1 MLQGRSF
8 FYAHSPAATARYIP
22 STRFV
27 MRHPPLQAPL
37 LWQTYLGFW
46 IAGIT
51 AAPWPLPSLCCAL
64 LLFFADARLWRAAR
78 TALAALCLLGGF
90 LTGCWQLYGSPW
102 HVVLPPSGQA
112 NQPPQWLHDSAQPP
126 RVCGIVRDMQGL
138 PDNRLRLLLSDVRPA
153 YADGRDSLTSASDA
167 AATPPDAANSTIRP
181 LPGKLAWTWEA
192 PTAVIALSPPLPGQT
207 VCLTRRPMPAQGFAN
222 EGQTDWGL
230 WLAAQGVHWRM
241 WTLGNQ
247 GQPRISGQP
256 TLSARWRESLRQDFV
271 HALFPAQE
279 AAQSHTGKPDEI
291 IAAGASAPP
300 SHTQLAQDKLTQH
313 KLSQGKAILL
323 ALLFGDRQYLNQQ
336 TLNNFASATLVHSLA
351 LSGQHLTVAGLVGL
365 LCVLAAARV
374 RPGIYLRRPRAV
386 WALLATLPPA
396 LAYLWLG
403 DAPASLLRAAVMLLL
418 LAVYFL
424 RGRPHTTLD
433 VLCAALLCISVVSP
447 LSMLDTGLQL
457 SVLCVAVIGMSLP
470 WLRVLAPEPDP
481 AAQIRRSG
489 GFGRRVN
496 QRLRRRTWALT
507 RIFLVSLGIQIAL
520 LPLNMLLFNNMGHWF
535 WLNVLWLP
543 VADMLVLPA
552 TVLGLFLSAMGL
564 DLAARAVLDMA
575 ALPCQWLTDCLAW
588 LAGANLLQPPALLR
602 PHWTALPAFA
612 ALLGALALK
621 AGRADL
627 PRAAQ
632 RLLLAGALL
641 LCVGP
646 ALRTA
651 ERLSDQIRL
660 DVLDVG
666 QSQALLLRL
675 PGHVRLLLDGGGSAS
690 PRFDPGQALVAPA
703 LAYNDAPHLA
713 AILNTHPDL
722 DHMGG
727 LLHLLRVFRVDHLL
741 DNGREGKGSW
751 GEQWL
756 AARTA
761 HHSRALVR
769 GDVLILGKPS
779 LGLRLEVLHP
789 PINEWNTWQGN
800 DASVVARLTQ
810 HGRGLALFLGDAER
824 PVLRR
829 LLDNGDDLRAEVVV
843 APHHGSATG
852 FLPEFYAAV
861 QPGVVVASC
870 GFENR
875 YGYPSQPLRQWCAAA
890 NAPLHY
896 TGRDGAVRI
905 IWPALGDSFGVPAVQ
920 SARP

>member
-1 MLQGRSF
+1 
-8 FYAHSPAATARYIP
+8 
-22 STRFV
+22 

-90 LTGCWQLYGSPW
+90 LTGCWQLYDSPW
-102 HVVLPPSGQA
+102 HAVLPSSGQA

-153 YADGRDSLTSASDA
+153 YADSRDSLTSASDA
-167 AATPPDAANSTIRP
+167 AAIPPDAANSTIRP

-192 PTAVIALSPPLPGQT
+192 PTAAIALSPPLPGQT

-230 WLAAQGVHWRM
+230 WLAAQGVRWRM

-279 AAQSHTGKPDEI
+279 AAQPHAGGPDETM
-291 IAAGASAPP
+291 AAGASAPP

-313 KLSQGKAILL
+313 TLSQGKAILL

-470 WLRVLAPEPDP
+470 WLRVLAPEPEP

-496 QRLRRRTWALT
+496 QRLRRGTWALT

-703 LAYNDAPHLA
+703 LAYNDAPRLA

-727 LLHLLRVFRVDHLL
+727 LLHILRVFRVDHLL

>member
-1 MLQGRSF
+1 
-8 FYAHSPAATARYIP
+8 
-22 STRFV
+22 

-90 LTGCWQLYGSPW
+90 LTGCWQLYDSPW
-102 HVVLPPSGQA
+102 HAVLPSSGQA

-153 YADGRDSLTSASDA
+153 YADSRDSLTSASDA
-167 AATPPDAANSTIRP
+167 AAIPPDAANSTIRP

-192 PTAVIALSPPLPGQT
+192 PTAAIALSPPLPGQT

-313 KLSQGKAILL
+313 TLSQGKAILL

-470 WLRVLAPEPDP
+470 WLRVLAPEPEP

-496 QRLRRRTWALT
+496 QRLKRGTWALT

-703 LAYNDAPHLA
+703 LAYNDAPRLA

-727 LLHLLRVFRVDHLL
+727 LLHILRVFRVDHLL

-761 HHSRALVR
+761 HNSRALVR

>member
-1 MLQGRSF
+1 
-8 FYAHSPAATARYIP
+8 
-22 STRFV
+22 

-51 AAPWPLPSLCCAL
+51 AAPWPLPSLCCAV

-78 TALAALCLLGGF
+78 TALASLCLLAGF
-90 LTGCWQLYGSPW
+90 LTGYWQLYGCPW
-102 HVVLPPSGQA
+102 QTLLTTEEQARQTGQ
-112 NQPPQWLHDSAQPP
+112 PLQWLHESAQPP

-153 YADGRDSLTSASDA
+153 YADGRGSLTAASDA
-167 AATPPDAANSTIRP
+167 AAIPPDAANPTVRP

-192 PTAVIALSPPLPGQT
+192 PAASIALSPPLPGQA

-230 WLAAQGVHWRM
+230 WLAAQGVRWRM

-247 GQPRISGQP
+247 GEPRISGQP
-256 TLSARWRESLRQDFV
+256 SLSARWRESLRQDFV
-271 HALFPAQE
+271 HALFPAQK
-279 AAQSHTGKPDEI
+279 AAQPHVGGPDET
-291 IAAGASAPP
+291 IAAGASPPP
-300 SHTQLAQDKLTQH
+300 SHNKPTPY

-470 WLRVLAPEPDP
+470 WLRVLAPEPDT
-481 AAQIRRSG
+481 AAQMRQTG
-489 GFGRRVN
+489 GFGRHVN
-496 QRLRRRTWALT
+496 QRLRRGTWVLT

-552 TVLGLFLSAMGL
+552 SVLGLFLSALGL

-588 LAGANLLQPPALLR
+588 LAGANLLLPPALLR

-646 ALRTA
+646 ILRTV
-651 ERLSDQIRL
+651 ERLSDHIRL

-703 LAYNDAPHLA
+703 LTYNDAPHMA
-713 AILNTHPDL
+713 AVLNTHPDL

-727 LLHLLRVFRVDHLL
+727 LLHILRVFRVDHLL

-751 GEQWL
+751 GEQWR
-756 AARTA
+756 AARTD
-761 HHSRALVR
+761 HHSRGLVR

-789 PINEWNTWQGN
+789 PMNEWDAWQGN

-829 LLDNGDDLRAEVVV
+829 LIDNGDDLRAEVVV

-852 FLPEFYAAV
+852 FLPEFYEAV

-875 YGYPSQPLRQWCAAA
+875 YGYPSQSLRAWCAAA
-890 NAPLHY
+890 SAPLYY

-905 IWPALGDSFGVPAVQ
+905 IWPSRGDSLGPPAVH

>member
-1 MLQGRSF
+1 
-8 FYAHSPAATARYIP
+8 
-22 STRFV
+22 

-90 LTGCWQLYGSPW
+90 LTGCWQLYDSPW
-102 HVVLPPSGQA
+102 HAVLPSSGQA

-153 YADGRDSLTSASDA
+153 YTDSRDGLTSASDA
-167 AATPPDAANSTIRP
+167 AAIPPDAANSTIRP

-192 PTAVIALSPPLPGQT
+192 PTAAIALSPPLPGQT

-230 WLAAQGVHWRM
+230 WLAAQGVRWRM

-279 AAQSHTGKPDEI
+279 AAQSHTDKPDEI

-313 KLSQGKAILL
+313 TLSQGKAILL

-496 QRLRRRTWALT
+496 QRLRRGTWALT

-552 TVLGLFLSAMGL
+552 TVLGLVLSAMGL

-632 RLLLAGALL
+632 RLLMAGALL

-703 LAYNDAPHLA
+703 LAYNDAPRLA

-727 LLHLLRVFRVDHLL
+727 LLHILRVFRVDHLL

-761 HHSRALVR
+761 HNSRALVR

>member
-1 MLQGRSF
+1 
-8 FYAHSPAATARYIP
+8 
-22 STRFV
+22 

-78 TALAALCLLGGF
+78 TALAALCLLAGF
-90 LTGCWQLYGSPW
+90 LTGYWQLYGYPW
-102 HVVLPPSGQA
+102 QTLLSTEEQTRQMGQL
-112 NQPPQWLHDSAQPP
+112 PQWLHESAQPP
-126 RVCGIVRDMQGL
+126 RVCGIVRDLQGL

-153 YADGRDSLTSASDA
+153 CADGRDGLSSASDA
-167 AATPPDAANSTIRP
+167 AAIPPDATNSTVRP

-192 PTAVIALSPPLPGQT
+192 PTAAIALSPPLPGQT

-222 EGQTDWGL
+222 KGQTDWGL
-230 WLAAQGVHWRM
+230 WLAAQGVRWRM

-247 GQPRISGQP
+247 GDPRISGQP
-256 TLSARWRESLRQDFV
+256 TLSARWRESLRRDFV
-271 HALFPAQE
+271 GVLIPAQE
-279 AAQSHTGKPDEI
+279 AAQSHADKPDETT
-291 IAAGASAPP
+291 AAGASPP
-300 SHTQLAQDKLTQH
+300 ASHNKPAQY

-386 WALLATLPPA
+386 WTLLATLPPA

-433 VLCAALLCISVVSP
+433 VLCAALLCISVASP

-481 AAQIRRSG
+481 SAQMRRSG
-489 GFGRRVN
+489 GFGRRMN
-496 QRLRRRTWALT
+496 QRFRRGTWALT
-507 RIFLVSLGIQIAL
+507 RICLVSLGIQIAL

-552 TVLGLFLSAMGL
+552 SVLGLFLSALGL
-564 DLAARAVLDMA
+564 DLAARAVLDTA

-651 ERLSDQIRL
+651 ERLSDHIRL

-703 LAYNDAPHLA
+703 LTYNDAPHLT

-727 LLHLLRVFRVDHLL
+727 LLHILRVFRVDHLL

-751 GEQWL
+751 GEQWR
-756 AARTA
+756 AVRTA

-769 GDVLILGKPS
+769 GDVLTLGKPS

-789 PINEWNTWQGN
+789 PMNEWDAWQGN

-861 QPGVVVASC
+861 QPGLVVASC

-875 YGYPSQPLRQWCAAA
+875 YGYPSQPLRAWCDATG
-890 NAPLHY
+890 APLHY

-905 IWPALGDSFGVPAVQ
+905 IWPARGDSLGQPAVH

>member
-1 MLQGRSF
+1 
-8 FYAHSPAATARYIP
+8 
-22 STRFV
+22 

-46 IAGIT
+46 IAGII

-64 LLFFADARLWRAAR
+64 LLYLADARLWRAAR
-78 TALAALCLLGGF
+78 TALAALCLLAGF
-90 LTGCWQLYGSPW
+90 MTGHWQLYGCPW
-102 HVVLPPSGQA
+102 QTLLATEGQTG
-112 NQPPQWLHDSAQPP
+112 QPPQWLHDSAQPP
-126 RVCGIVRDMQGL
+126 RVCGTVRDVQGL
-138 PDNRLRLLLSDVRPA
+138 PDNRLRLLLSHVRPD
-153 YADGRDSLTSASDA
+153 YADKDSQTS
-167 AATPPDAANSTIRP
+167 AANSAAIPPNAADFEVSP

-192 PTAVIALSPPLPGQT
+192 PTAAITLSPPLPGQT

-222 EGQTDWGL
+222 EGQSDWGL
-230 WLAAQGVHWRM
+230 WQAAQGVRWRM
-241 WTLGNQ
+241 WTMGNQ
-247 GQPRISGQP
+247 GNPHISGQP
-256 TLSARWRESLRQDFV
+256 TLSARWRESLRQDFAG
-271 HALFPAQE
+271 ALFPARD
-279 AAQSHTGKPDEI
+279 AAHPRVDKPDEAE
-291 IAAGASAPP
+291 AAGAYAPP
-300 SHTQLAQDKLTQH
+300 SRNESAQGKLTQNTLPQA

-323 ALLFGDRQYLNQQ
+323 ALLFGDRQYLSQR

-351 LSGQHLTVAGLVGL
+351 LSGQHLAVAGLVGL
-365 LCVLAAARV
+365 LCVLAAARI

-396 LAYLWLG
+396 MAYLWMG

-424 RGRPHTTLD
+424 RGRPHTTID

-447 LSMLDTGLQL
+447 LSVLDTGLQL

-470 WLRVLAPEPDP
+470 WLRVLAPEPDT
-481 AAQIRRSG
+481 AVQLRQG
-489 GFGRRVN
+489 GSFASRVN
-496 QRLRRRTWALT
+496 QRICRARCALT
-507 RIFLVSLGIQIAL
+507 RIFLVSLCIQIAL

-543 VADMLVLPA
+543 VADILVLPA
-552 TVLGLFLSAMGL
+552 SVLGLFLSALGL
-564 DLAARAVLDMA
+564 DLTARAVLDVA

-627 PRAAQ
+627 PRTAR
-632 RLLLAGALL
+632 RLLLAGAVM

-651 ERLSDQIRL
+651 ERLSDHIRL

-703 LAYNDAPHLA
+703 LTYNDTPHLA

-727 LLHLLRVFRVDHLL
+727 LLHILRVFRVDRLL

-751 GEQWL
+751 GEQWR

-761 HHSRALVR
+761 RHSRALVR
-769 GDVLILGKPS
+769 GDVLTLGKPS
-779 LGLRLEVLHP
+779 LDLRLEILHP
-789 PINEWNTWQGN
+789 PMDEWDAWQGN

-861 QPGVVVASC
+861 QPGLVVASC

-875 YGYPSQPLRQWCAAA
+875 YGYPSQPLRAWCDAASV
-890 NAPLHY
+890 PLRY

-905 IWPALGDSFGVPAVQ
+905 IWPARGNGLGPAAVY

>member
-1 MLQGRSF
+1 
-8 FYAHSPAATARYIP
+8 
-22 STRFV
+22 

-64 LLFFADARLWRAAR
+64 VLFFADARLWRAAR

-90 LTGCWQLYGSPW
+90 LTGCWQLYDSPW
-102 HVVLPPSGQA
+102 HAVLPSSGQA
-112 NQPPQWLHDSAQPP
+112 NQPPQWLPDSAQPP

-138 PDNRLRLLLSDVRPA
+138 PDNRLRLLLSDVHPA
-153 YADGRDSLTSASDA
+153 YADSTDSLTSAFDA
-167 AATPPDAANSTIRP
+167 AAVPPDAANSTIRP

-192 PTAVIALSPPLPGQT
+192 PTAAIALSPPLPGQT

-230 WLAAQGVHWRM
+230 WLAAQGVRWRM

-279 AAQSHTGKPDEI
+279 AAQSHTDKPDEI

-489 GFGRRVN
+489 GFGRRMN
-496 QRLRRRTWALT
+496 QRLRRGTWALT

-651 ERLSDQIRL
+651 ERLSDHIRL

-703 LAYNDAPHLA
+703 LAYNDAPRLA

-727 LLHLLRVFRVDHLL
+727 LLHILRVFRVDHLL

-761 HHSRALVR
+761 HNSRALVR

>member
-1 MLQGRSF
+1 MR
-8 FYAHSPAATARYIP
+8 ARLSALAPSIT

-78 TALAALCLLGGF
+78 TALAALCLLAGF
-90 LTGCWQLYGSPW
+90 LTGYWQLYGCPW
-102 HVVLPPSGQA
+102 QTLLSTEEQA
-112 NQPPQWLHDSAQPP
+112 RPTGQPPQWLHESAQPP

-138 PDNRLRLLLSDVRPA
+138 PDNRLRLLLSDVRPV
-153 YADGRDSLTSASDA
+153 YADIRDGLTSASDA
-167 AATPPDAANSTIRP
+167 AAIPADAAASAVRP

-192 PTAVIALSPPLPGQT
+192 PTAAIALSPPLPGQT

-230 WLAAQGVHWRM
+230 WLAAQGVRWRM
-241 WTLGNQ
+241 WSLGNQ
-247 GQPRISGQP
+247 GDPHISGQP

-271 HALFPAQE
+271 GALFPAQE
-279 AAQSHTGKPDEI
+279 AAQSHTGGPDET
-291 IAAGASAPP
+291 IAADASPP
-300 SHTQLAQDKLTQH
+300 LPHNQLAQGKPTQY

-418 LAVYFL
+418 LALYFL

-470 WLRVLAPEPDP
+470 WLRVLAPKPDA
-481 AAQIRRSG
+481 AAQIRQG
-489 GFGRRVN
+489 GSFVRRVN
-496 QRLRRRTWALT
+496 QKIRRGTWALT

-552 TVLGLFLSAMGL
+552 SVLGLFLSALGL
-564 DLAARAVLDMA
+564 DLAARAVLDLA

-621 AGRADL
+621 AGRTDL

-646 ALRTA
+646 TLRTA
-651 ERLSDQIRL
+651 ERLSDHIRL

-703 LAYNDAPHLA
+703 LTYNDAPHLT

-727 LLHLLRVFRVDHLL
+727 LLHILRVFRVDHLL

-751 GEQWL
+751 GEQWRT
-756 AARTA
+756 ARTA

-769 GDVLILGKPS
+769 GDVLMLGKPS
-779 LGLRLEVLHP
+779 LGLRLEILHP
-789 PINEWNTWQGN
+789 PMNEWDAWQGN

-829 LLDNGDDLRAEVVV
+829 LLNNGDDLRAEVLV

-852 FLPEFYAAV
+852 FLPEFYEAV
-861 QPGVVVASC
+861 QPGFVVASC

-875 YGYPSQPLRQWCAAA
+875 YGYPSQPLREWCDAAS
-890 NAPLHY
+890 APLHY

-905 IWPALGDSFGVPAVQ
+905 IWPARSDSLGPPAAH

>member
-1 MLQGRSF
+1 
-8 FYAHSPAATARYIP
+8 
-22 STRFV
+22 

-102 HVVLPPSGQA
+102 HAVLPLSGQA

-138 PDNRLRLLLSDVRPA
+138 PDNRLRLLLSDVHPA
-153 YADGRDSLTSASDA
+153 YADSTDSLTSAFDA
-167 AATPPDAANSTIRP
+167 AAIPPDAANSTIRP

-192 PTAVIALSPPLPGQT
+192 PTAAIALSPPLPGQT

-279 AAQSHTGKPDEI
+279 AAQSHTDKPDEI

-313 KLSQGKAILL
+313 TLSQGKAILL

-496 QRLRRRTWALT
+496 QRLRRGTWALT

-703 LAYNDAPHLA
+703 LAYNDAPRLA

-727 LLHLLRVFRVDHLL
+727 LLHILRVFRVDHLL

>member
-1 MLQGRSF
+1 
-8 FYAHSPAATARYIP
+8 
-22 STRFV
+22 

-37 LWQTYLGFW
+37 RWQTYLGFW

-51 AAPWPLPSLCCAL
+51 TAPWPLPSLCCAL
-64 LLFFADARLWRAAR
+64 LLRFADARLWRAAR
-78 TALAALCLLGGF
+78 TALAALYLLAGF
-90 LTGCWQLYGSPW
+90 LAGCWQLYGSPW
-102 HVVLPPSGQA
+102 QTVLPPGEQA
-112 NQPPQWLHDSAQPP
+112 AQPPQWLHESNQPP
-126 RVCGIVRDMQGL
+126 RVCGTVRDLQGL
-138 PDNRLRLLLSDVRPA
+138 PDNRLRLLLDEVRPEHA
-153 YADGRDSLTSASDA
+153 ARAGAPSADPA
-167 AATPPDAANSTIRP
+167 AAAVGSTVRP
-181 LPGKLAWTWEA
+181 LPGKMAWTWEA
-192 PTAVIALSPPLPGQT
+192 PATAMALSPPLPGQT
-207 VCLTRRPMPAQGFAN
+207 VCVTRRPMPAQGFAN

-230 WLAAQGVHWRM
+230 WLTAQGVRWRI

-247 GQPRISGQP
+247 GEPHISGQP

-271 HALFPAQE
+271 GALFPAQDTAPTTTDTPKE
-279 AAQSHTGKPDEI
+279 TL
-291 IAAGASAPP
+291 GASAVNPQ
-300 SHTQLAQDKLTQH
+300 SHAA
-313 KLSQGKAILL
+313 LSQGKAILL

-336 TLNNFASATLVHSLA
+336 TLNNFAAATLVHSLA

-374 RPGIYLRRPRAV
+374 RPGIYLRRPRAI
-386 WALLATLPPA
+386 WTLLATLPPA
-396 LAYLWLG
+396 MAYLWLG

-433 VLCAALLCISVVSP
+433 VLCAAMLCISVASP

-470 WLRVLAPEPDP
+470 WLRVLAPEPNATAP
-481 AAQIRRSG
+481 ARQAKGIGGTGRLGGTGSPEKTDSLGGRMRMRIRRG
-489 GFGRRVN
+489 LWV
-496 QRLRRRTWALT
+496 LT
-507 RIFLVSLGIQIAL
+507 RIFLVSLFIQVAL

-535 WLNVLWLP
+535 WLNVPWLP

-552 TVLGLFLSAMGL
+552 SVLGLFLSASGL
-564 DLAARAVLDMA
+564 DLAARAVLDAA

-588 LAGANLLQPPALLR
+588 LVNADLLQPPALLR

-612 ALLGALALK
+612 ALLAALALK
-621 AGRADL
+621 AGREEL
-627 PRAAQ
+627 PRTAQ

-646 ALRTA
+646 VLRTA
-651 ERLSDQIRL
+651 DRLTDDIRL

-703 LAYNDAPHLA
+703 LTYNDAPHLA

-727 LLHLLRVFRVDHLL
+727 LLHVLRVFRVDHLL
-741 DNGREGKGSW
+741 ENGREGKAGW
-751 GEQWL
+751 GKRWR
-756 AARTA
+756 AACVA

-769 GDVLILGKPS
+769 GDVLVLGDPD
-779 LGLRLEVLHP
+779 LDLRLEVLHP
-789 PINEWNTWQGN
+789 PRDEEHAWQGN

-829 LLDNGDDLRAEVVV
+829 LLQNGDDLRAAVIV
-843 APHHGSATG
+843 APHHGSVTG
-852 FLPEFYAAV
+852 FLPEFYEAV
-861 QPGVVVASC
+861 QPGVVAASC

-875 YGYPSQPLRQWCAAA
+875 YGYPCQQLRAWCSAAKVPLF
-890 NAPLHY
+890 H

-905 IWPALGDSFGVPAVQ
+905 IWPARGGSFGPPAVHT
-920 SARP
+920 ARP

>member
-8 FYAHSPAATARYIP
+8 FYAHCPAATARYIP

-64 LLFFADARLWRAAR
+64 VLFFADARLWRAAR

-90 LTGCWQLYGSPW
+90 LTGCWQLYDSPW
-102 HVVLPPSGQA
+102 HAVLPSSGQA

-138 PDNRLRLLLSDVRPA
+138 PDNRLRLLLSDVHPA
-153 YADGRDSLTSASDA
+153 YADSTDSLTSAFDA
-167 AATPPDAANSTIRP
+167 AAVPPDAANSTIRP

-192 PTAVIALSPPLPGQT
+192 PTAAIALSPPLPGQT

-230 WLAAQGVHWRM
+230 WLAAQGVRWRM

-279 AAQSHTGKPDEI
+279 AAQSHTDKPDEI

-489 GFGRRVN
+489 GFGRRMN
-496 QRLRRRTWALT
+496 QRLRRGTWALT

-651 ERLSDQIRL
+651 ERLSDHIRL

-703 LAYNDAPHLA
+703 LAYNDAPRLA

-727 LLHLLRVFRVDHLL
+727 LLHILRVFRVDHLL

-761 HHSRALVR
+761 HNSRALVR

>member
-1 MLQGRSF
+1 
-8 FYAHSPAATARYIP
+8 
-22 STRFV
+22 

-64 LLFFADARLWRAAR
+64 LLYLADARLWRAAR
-78 TALAALCLLGGF
+78 TALAALCLLAGF
-90 LTGCWQLYGSPW
+90 LTGYWQLYGCPW
-102 HVVLPPSGQA
+102 QTLLSTEEQA
-112 NQPPQWLHDSAQPP
+112 RPTGQPPQWLHESAQPP

-153 YADGRDSLTSASDA
+153 YADSRDSLTSASDA
-167 AATPPDAANSTIRP
+167 AAIPPDAANSTIRP

-192 PTAVIALSPPLPGQT
+192 PTAAIALSPPLPGQT

-230 WLAAQGVHWRM
+230 WLAAQGVRWRM
-241 WTLGNQ
+241 WSLGNQ
-247 GQPRISGQP
+247 GDPHISGQP

-271 HALFPAQE
+271 HALFPAQK
-279 AAQSHTGKPDEI
+279 AAQPHVGGPDET
-291 IAAGASAPP
+291 IAAGASPPP
-300 SHTQLAQDKLTQH
+300 SHNKPTPY

-470 WLRVLAPEPDP
+470 WLRVLAPEPDT
-481 AAQIRRSG
+481 AAQMRQTG
-489 GFGRRVN
+489 GFGRHVN
-496 QRLRRRTWALT
+496 QRLRRGTWLLT

-552 TVLGLFLSAMGL
+552 SVLGLLLSALGL

-651 ERLSDQIRL
+651 ERLSDHIRL

-703 LAYNDAPHLA
+703 LTYNDAPHLT

-727 LLHLLRVFRVDHLL
+727 LLHILRVFCVDHLL
-741 DNGREGKGSW
+741 DNGREGKGTW

-756 AARTA
+756 AARTT

-769 GDVLILGKPS
+769 GDVLMLGKPS
-779 LGLRLEVLHP
+779 LGLRLEILHP
-789 PINEWNTWQGN
+789 PMNEWDAWQGN

-829 LLDNGDDLRAEVVV
+829 LLNNGDDLRAEVLV

-852 FLPEFYAAV
+852 FLPEFYEAV
-861 QPGVVVASC
+861 QPGFVVASC

-875 YGYPSQPLRQWCAAA
+875 YGYPSQSLRAWCAAA
-890 NAPLHY
+890 SAPLYY

-905 IWPALGDSFGVPAVQ
+905 IWPSRGDSLGPPAVH

>member
-1 MLQGRSF
+1 
-8 FYAHSPAATARYIP
+8 
-22 STRFV
+22 

-64 LLFFADARLWRAAR
+64 LLLFVDARLWRAAR
-78 TALAALCLLGGF
+78 TALASLCLLAGF
-90 LTGCWQLYGSPW
+90 LTGYWQLYGCPW
-102 HVVLPPSGQA
+102 QTLLTTEAQA
-112 NQPPQWLHDSAQPP
+112 RQTGQPPQWLHESAQPP
-126 RVCGIVRDMQGL
+126 RMCGIVRDMQGL

-153 YADGRDSLTSASDA
+153 DTDGRDGLPSASDA
-167 AATPPDAANSTIRP
+167 AAIPPDAANSTVRP

-192 PTAVIALSPPLPGQT
+192 PKAAIGLSPPLPGQT

-230 WLAAQGVHWRM
+230 WLAAQGVRWRM

-247 GQPRISGQP
+247 GEPHISGQP

-271 HALFPAQE
+271 HALFPAQA
-279 AAQSHTGKPDEI
+279 AAQSHTGGADET
-291 IAAGASAPP
+291 IAADASPP
-300 SHTQLAQDKLTQH
+300 PAHNKPTPY

-470 WLRVLAPEPDP
+470 WLRVLAPEPDA
-481 AAQIRRSG
+481 AAQIRQG
-489 GFGRRVN
+489 NGLGRHVN
-496 QRLRRRTWALT
+496 QKIRRGTWVLT

-552 TVLGLFLSAMGL
+552 SVLGLFLSALGL

-621 AGRADL
+621 AERADL
-627 PRAAQ
+627 PRAAR

-651 ERLSDQIRL
+651 ERLSDHIRL

-703 LAYNDAPHLA
+703 LTYNDAPHLA

-727 LLHLLRVFRVDHLL
+727 LLHILRVFRVDHLL

-751 GEQWL
+751 GEQWR

-761 HHSRALVR
+761 HNSRALVR

-789 PINEWNTWQGN
+789 PLNEWDAWQGN

-829 LLDNGDDLRAEVVV
+829 LIDNGDDLRAEVVV

-852 FLPEFYAAV
+852 FLPEFYEAV
-861 QPGVVVASC
+861 HPGIVAASC

-875 YGYPSQPLRQWCAAA
+875 YGYPSQPLRAWCDAAKV
-890 NAPLHY
+890 PLY
-896 TGRDGAVRI
+896 FTGRDGAVRI
-905 IWPALGDSFGVPAVQ
+905 IWPARGDSLGPPAVH

>member
-1 MLQGRSF
+1 
-8 FYAHSPAATARYIP
+8 
-22 STRFV
+22 

-90 LTGCWQLYGSPW
+90 LTGYGQLYGCPW
-102 HVVLPPSGQA
+102 QTLLSTEEQA
-112 NQPPQWLHDSAQPP
+112 RQTSQPPQWLHESAQPP

-138 PDNRLRLLLSDVRPA
+138 PDNRLRLLLSDVRPT
-153 YADGRDSLTSASDA
+153 YADSRDGLTSTSDA
-167 AATPPDAANSTIRP
+167 AAIPPDAANSTLRP
-181 LPGKLAWTWEA
+181 LPGKLAWTWEV
-192 PTAVIALSPPLPGQT
+192 PTAAIALSPPLPGQT

-230 WLAAQGVHWRM
+230 WLAAQGVRWRM

-279 AAQSHTGKPDEI
+279 AAQSHTDKPDETM
-291 IAAGASAPP
+291 AAGASAPL

-336 TLNNFASATLVHSLA
+336 TLNYFASATLVHSLA

-374 RPGIYLRRPRAV
+374 RPGIYLCRPRAV

-433 VLCAALLCISVVSP
+433 VLCAALLCISVASP

-481 AAQIRRSG
+481 AALKRRNG
-489 GFGRRVN
+489 GFGGYVN
-496 QRLRRRTWALT
+496 QRLRRGAWALT

-552 TVLGLFLSAMGL
+552 SVLGLLLSALGL

-588 LAGANLLQPPALLR
+588 LAGANLLQPPTLLR

-690 PRFDPGQALVAPA
+690 PRFDPGLALVAPA
-703 LAYNDAPHLA
+703 LAYNDAPRLA

-727 LLHLLRVFRVDHLL
+727 LLHILRVFRVDHLL

-751 GEQWL
+751 GEQWR
-756 AARTA
+756 AARTV
-761 HHSRALVR
+761 HHSRALAR
-769 GDVLILGKPS
+769 GDVLTLGKPS
-779 LGLRLEVLHP
+779 LGLRLEILHP
-789 PINEWNTWQGN
+789 PMNEWDAWQGN

-852 FLPEFYAAV
+852 FLPEFYAAAR
-861 QPGVVVASC
+861 PGFVIASC

-875 YGYPSQPLRQWCAAA
+875 YGYPSQPLREWCAAA
-890 NAPLHY
+890 SAPLYY

-905 IWPALGDSFGVPAVQ
+905 IWPSRGDSLGPPAVH

>member
-1 MLQGRSF
+1 
-8 FYAHSPAATARYIP
+8 
-22 STRFV
+22 

-78 TALAALCLLGGF
+78 TALASLCLLAGF
-90 LTGCWQLYGSPW
+90 LTGYWQLYGCPW
-102 HVVLPPSGQA
+102 QTQLTTEEQA
-112 NQPPQWLHDSAQPP
+112 RQTGQPPQWLHESAQPP
-126 RVCGIVRDMQGL
+126 RVCGIVRDVQGL
-138 PDNRLRLLLSDVRPA
+138 PDNRLRLLLSDVHPA
-153 YADGRDSLTSASDA
+153 YADGCGSLTAASDA
-167 AATPPDAANSTIRP
+167 AAIPPDAANPTARP

-192 PTAVIALSPPLPGQT
+192 PAASIALSPPLPGQA

-230 WLAAQGVHWRM
+230 WLAAQGVRWRM

-247 GQPRISGQP
+247 GEPRISGQP
-256 TLSARWRESLRQDFV
+256 SLSARWRESLRQDFV
-271 HALFPAQE
+271 HALFPAQK
-279 AAQSHTGKPDEI
+279 AAQPHVGGPDET
-291 IAAGASAPP
+291 IAAGASPSP
-300 SHTQLAQDKLTQH
+300 SHNKPTPY

-424 RGRPHTTLD
+424 RGRPHTTID

-470 WLRVLAPEPDP
+470 WLRALAPEPDA
-481 AAQIRRSG
+481 AAQIRQSG
-489 GFGRRVN
+489 GLGRHVN
-496 QRLRRRTWALT
+496 QRLRRGTWVLT

-552 TVLGLFLSAMGL
+552 SVLGLLLSALGL

-646 ALRTA
+646 ILRTV
-651 ERLSDQIRL
+651 ERLSDHIRL

-703 LAYNDAPHLA
+703 LTYNDAPHMA
-713 AILNTHPDL
+713 AVLNTHPDL

-727 LLHLLRVFRVDHLL
+727 LLHILRFFRVDHLL

-751 GEQWL
+751 GEQWR

-789 PINEWNTWQGN
+789 PIGEWGAWQGN

-852 FLPEFYAAV
+852 FLPEFYAAA
-861 QPGVVVASC
+861 QPDLVVASC

-875 YGYPSQPLRQWCAAA
+875 YGYPSQPLREWCAAA
-890 NAPLHY
+890 NAPLYY

-905 IWPALGDSFGVPAVQ
+905 IWSSRGDSLGPPAVH

>member
-1 MLQGRSF
+1 
-8 FYAHSPAATARYIP
+8 
-22 STRFV
+22 

-78 TALAALCLLGGF
+78 TALAALCLLAGF
-90 LTGCWQLYGSPW
+90 LTGYWQLYGCPW
-102 HVVLPPSGQA
+102 QTLLTTEEQTRQT

-153 YADGRDSLTSASDA
+153 DTDGRDGLTSASDA
-167 AATPPDAANSTIRP
+167 AAIPPDAATSNIRP

-192 PTAVIALSPPLPGQT
+192 PTAAIALSPPLPGQT

-230 WLAAQGVHWRM
+230 WLAAQGVRWRM
-241 WTLGNQ
+241 WTMGNQ
-247 GQPRISGQP
+247 GDPHISGQP

-271 HALFPAQE
+271 GALFPAQK
-279 AAQSHTGKPDEI
+279 AAQAHMGRPGDPMAADASSPPPHSQISHDKTGQNTLGYPR
-291 IAAGASAPP
+291 
-300 SHTQLAQDKLTQH
+300 
-313 KLSQGKAILL
+313 LSQGKAILL

-403 DAPASLLRAAVMLLL
+403 DAPASLLRAAVMLLF
-418 LAVYFL
+418 LAVCFL

-433 VLCAALLCISVVSP
+433 VLCAALLCISVASP

-470 WLRVLAPEPDP
+470 WLRVLSPEPDT
-481 AAQIRRSG
+481 AAQMRQGRS
-489 GFGRRVN
+489 FTKRVN
-496 QRLRRRTWALT
+496 QKIRRGAWALT

-552 TVLGLFLSAMGL
+552 SVLGLFLSALGL

-588 LAGANLLQPPALLR
+588 LVGANLLQPPALLR

-621 AGRADL
+621 AGRTDL

-632 RLLLAGALL
+632 RLLMAGALL

-651 ERLSDQIRL
+651 ERLSDHIRL

-703 LAYNDAPHLA
+703 LTYNDAPHLA
-713 AILNTHPDL
+713 AVLNTHPDL

-727 LLHLLRVFRVDHLL
+727 LLHILRVFRVDHLL

-751 GEQWL
+751 GEQWRT
-756 AARTA
+756 ARTA

-769 GDVLILGKPS
+769 GDVLTLGKAS
-779 LGLRLEVLHP
+779 LGLRLEILHP
-789 PINEWNTWQGN
+789 PADEQDAWQGN

-829 LLDNGDDLRAEVVV
+829 LLDKGDDLRAEVVV

-875 YGYPSQPLRQWCAAA
+875 YGYPSQPLRTWCTATG
-890 NAPLHY
+890 APLHY

-905 IWPALGDSFGVPAVQ
+905 IWPVRGDSFGPPAVH

>member
-1 MLQGRSF
+1 
-8 FYAHSPAATARYIP
+8 
-22 STRFV
+22 
-27 MRHPPLQAPL
+27 
-37 LWQTYLGFW
+37 
-46 IAGIT
+46 
-51 AAPWPLPSLCCAL
+51 
-64 LLFFADARLWRAAR
+64 
-78 TALAALCLLGGF
+78 
-90 LTGCWQLYGSPW
+90 
-102 HVVLPPSGQA
+102 
-112 NQPPQWLHDSAQPP
+112 
-126 RVCGIVRDMQGL
+126 
-138 PDNRLRLLLSDVRPA
+138 
-153 YADGRDSLTSASDA
+153 
-167 AATPPDAANSTIRP
+167 
-181 LPGKLAWTWEA
+181 
-192 PTAVIALSPPLPGQT
+192 
-207 VCLTRRPMPAQGFAN
+207 
-222 EGQTDWGL
+222 
-230 WLAAQGVHWRM
+230 
-241 WTLGNQ
+241 
-247 GQPRISGQP
+247 
-256 TLSARWRESLRQDFV
+256 
-271 HALFPAQE
+271 
-279 AAQSHTGKPDEI
+279 
-291 IAAGASAPP
+291 
-300 SHTQLAQDKLTQH
+300 
-313 KLSQGKAILL
+313 
-323 ALLFGDRQYLNQQ
+323 
-336 TLNNFASATLVHSLA
+336 
-351 LSGQHLTVAGLVGL
+351 
-365 LCVLAAARV
+365 
-374 RPGIYLRRPRAV
+374 
-386 WALLATLPPA
+386 
-396 LAYLWLG
+396 
-403 DAPASLLRAAVMLLL
+403 
-418 LAVYFL
+418 
-424 RGRPHTTLD
+424 
-433 VLCAALLCISVVSP
+433 
-447 LSMLDTGLQL
+447 MLDTGLQL

-481 AAQIRRSG
+481 AAQMRQSG
-489 GFGRRVN
+489 GFGRRMN
-496 QRLRRRTWALT
+496 QRLRRGTWALT

-552 TVLGLFLSAMGL
+552 SVLGLFLSALGL
-564 DLAARAVLDMA
+564 DLAARAVLDTA

-612 ALLGALALK
+612 TLLGALALK

-651 ERLSDQIRL
+651 ERLSDHIRL
-660 DVLDVG
+660 DMLDVG

-703 LAYNDAPHLA
+703 LTYNDAPHLT

-727 LLHLLRVFRVDHLL
+727 LLHILRVFRVDHLL

-751 GEQWL
+751 GEQWR

-769 GDVLILGKPS
+769 GDVLTLGKPS
-779 LGLRLEVLHP
+779 LGLRLEILHP
-789 PINEWNTWQGN
+789 PMNEWDAWQGN

-861 QPGVVVASC
+861 QPGIVVASC

-875 YGYPSQPLRQWCAAA
+875 YGYPSQPLREWCDAAS
-890 NAPLHY
+890 APLHY

-905 IWPALGDSFGVPAVQ
+905 IWPARGDSLGQPAIH

>member
-1 MLQGRSF
+1 
-8 FYAHSPAATARYIP
+8 
-22 STRFV
+22 

-90 LTGCWQLYGSPW
+90 LTGCWQLYDSPW
-102 HVVLPPSGQA
+102 HAVLPSSGQA

-138 PDNRLRLLLSDVRPA
+138 PDNRLRLLLSGVRPA
-153 YADGRDSLTSASDA
+153 YADSRDGLTSASDA
-167 AATPPDAANSTIRP
+167 AAIPPDAANSTIRP

-192 PTAVIALSPPLPGQT
+192 PTAAIALSPPLPGQT

-230 WLAAQGVHWRM
+230 WLAAQGVRWRM

-279 AAQSHTGKPDEI
+279 AAQSHTDKPAEI

-313 KLSQGKAILL
+313 TLSQGKAILL

-496 QRLRRRTWALT
+496 QRLRRGTWALT

-520 LPLNMLLFNNMGHWF
+520 LPLNMSLFNNMGHWF

-651 ERLSDQIRL
+651 ERLSDHIRL

-703 LAYNDAPHLA
+703 LAYNDAPRLA

-727 LLHLLRVFRVDHLL
+727 LLHILRVFRVDHLL